1 MYSFYATKREHVQ
14 FFAYAFGAQPIS
26 AVMSQINDWAFES
39 SRPGLPLADNV
50 IPQEDLQDQPALFES
65 TLGPAPEQIKL
76 SEPELPTLF
85 FGCATL
91 GHFVRHAPHD
101 QERQPPTD

>member
-1 MYSFYATKREHVQ
+1 MIGHS
-14 FFAYAFGAQPIS
+14 
-26 AVMSQINDWAFES
+26 ES
-39 SRPGLPLADNV
+39 SRPGLPLADIV

-85 FGCATL
+85 FGCPPMPFRQACASRSRTSAT
-91 GHFVRHAPHD
+91 H
-101 QERQPPTD
+101 

>member
-1 MYSFYATKREHVQ
+1 MIGHS
-14 FFAYAFGAQPIS
+14 
-26 AVMSQINDWAFES
+26 ES
-39 SRPGLPLADNV
+39 SRPGLPLADIV

-76 SEPELPTLF
+76 IEPELPTLF
-85 FGCATL
+85 SGAPPHR
-91 GHFVRHAPHD
+91 HFVRHAPHD

>member
-1 MYSFYATKREHVQ
+1 MIGHS
-14 FFAYAFGAQPIS
+14 
-26 AVMSQINDWAFES
+26 ES

-76 SEPELPTLF
+76 FEPELPTLF